1 MEPIGQLRAR
11 VPALSHLTDR
21 RDPHP
26 RVIFFARTTGLSEL
40 DSEFLSRIFARWLLL
55 AVPLGCW
62 AVGPLRWAAG
72 VTFSAACATIPT
84 SARNPRGNR
93 AHTKNRA
100 NLAGMLGFVHA
111 DSPPGL

>member
-1 MEPIGQLRAR
+1 
-11 VPALSHLTDR
+11 
-21 RDPHP
+21 
-26 RVIFFARTTGLSEL
+26 
-40 DSEFLSRIFARWLLL
+40 LLL
-55 AVPLGCW
+55 AVPLGC
-62 AVGPLRWAAG
+62 WAAG
-72 VTFSAACATIPT
+72 VTFSAACAMIPT